1 MFLIFTKKNLVVT
14 MGAILLLLLVL
25 YAGIHISSV
34 AMHNAVSNSGNYKDE
49 WSEHFAEFEPVA
61 NGYSVLVDLDYM
73 TLYLYE
79 DGLEFKEW
87 PVSGGSK
94 ENPSPVGN
102 WEVTTIENWA
112 SGFGGSWIGIN
123 VPWGDYGIHGT
134 VEPWAIGNSNI
145 SHGCI
150 RMNNDDVAALKAY
163 MSVGVPV
170 HIKHDTAPFRVLR
183 DGDVGSDVLLLQ
195 MMLMQLD
202 YYNNGIDGVF
212 SRGTFEAVCQFQ
224 SDENITVDGI
234 GGYDTWSRLKE
245 YTENLQ

>member
-1 MFLIFTKKNLVVT
+1 MFLIFTKKKLIIIAVI
-14 MGAILLLLLVL
+14 MFLLSFFL
-25 YAGIHISSV
+25 YTGIRISSV
-34 AMHNAVSNSGNYKDE
+34 AILNAVSNSGNYKED
-49 WSEHFAEFEPVA
+49 WSEHFASFEPA
-61 NGYSVLVDLDYM
+61 SDGYSVLVDLDDM
-73 TLYLYE
+73 ILRLYK
-79 DGLEFKEW
+79 DGEEFMEW

-102 WEVTTIENWA
+102 WKVLNIENWE

-150 RMNNDDVAALKAY
+150 RMNNDDVAVLKEY
-163 MSVGVPV
+163 MSIGVPV

-195 MMLMQLD
+195 IMLMQLD
-202 YYNNGIDGVF
+202 YYDSGLDGFF
-212 SRGTFEAVCQFQ
+212 SKGTFEAVCQFQ

-234 GGYDTWSRLKE
+234 GGYDTWSRLQE
-245 YTENLQ
+245 YTKRS